1 MKYYQKLSLI
11 PGPVK
16 YYDVQKLFA
25 LRYEENQERR
35 ALEFAAQKMGVEKKM
50 DFHRALGDAY
60 YTARVLQKIEDEYI
74 LPNFSLDVYQNP
86 KSRKEEIHIS
96 YPDHDKYVSR
106 EFNSR
111 ERIMKDREVT
121 STRCPLCHNP
131 AKRKIRWFMNN
142 SKVYFSVSLCQ
153 EHGYIL
159 GKVRI
164 RKTEENMYYAIKTL
178 KNVGDKEAEEVRL
191 KREAH
196 RARKKAKKAEE
207 DRSNV

>member
-1 MKYYQKLSLI
+1 
-11 PGPVK
+11 
-16 YYDVQKLFA
+16 
-25 LRYEENQERR
+25 
-35 ALEFAAQKMGVEKKM
+35 
-50 DFHRALGDAY
+50 
-60 YTARVLQKIEDEYI
+60 
-74 LPNFSLDVYQNP
+74 
-86 KSRKEEIHIS
+86 
-96 YPDHDKYVSR
+96 
-106 EFNSR
+106 
-111 ERIMKDREVT
+111 MKDREVT

-196 RARKKAKKAEE
+196 RARKKTKKAEE

>member
-1 MKYYQKLSLI
+1 
-11 PGPVK
+11 
-16 YYDVQKLFA
+16 
-25 LRYEENQERR
+25 
-35 ALEFAAQKMGVEKKM
+35 
-50 DFHRALGDAY
+50 
-60 YTARVLQKIEDEYI
+60 
-74 LPNFSLDVYQNP
+74 
-86 KSRKEEIHIS
+86 
-96 YPDHDKYVSR
+96 
-106 EFNSR
+106 
-111 ERIMKDREVT
+111 
-121 STRCPLCHNP
+121 
-131 AKRKIRWFMNN
+131 MNN